1 MDEPSRVEWAG
12 GTDNKP
18 VKQSSTRGQVQNCW
32 LRLLAGGLG
41 DGGKGVLIGRPG
53 DRTNGTGLKRSAIRR
68 ATLRMPNASPCLW
81 SWSRSGVG
89 SARIDRDWPTEWTG
103 WTVHTHSRE
112 SVDELCGLWAVSV

>member
-1 MDEPSRVEWAG
+1 MNQVESSGLVEQTTSPSNKVQPEARSRIAG
-12 GTDNKP
+12 FG
-18 VKQSSTRGQVQNCW
+18 CW
-32 LRLLAGGLG
+32 PAALEIGGE
-41 DGGKGVLIGRPG
+41 GVLIGRPG
-53 DRTNGTGLKRSAIRR
+53 DRTNGTGLRRSAIRR

-81 SWSRSGVG
+81 SWSRSAVG